1 VFCAAVAFFK
11 EAAAVFFARQPDQ
24 TPAQTHKMQ
33 RMSQKVYRK
42 NKTYP

>member
-11 EAAAVFFARQPDQ
+11 EAAAVFFARPA
-24 TPAQTHKMQ
+24 AQTHKMQ